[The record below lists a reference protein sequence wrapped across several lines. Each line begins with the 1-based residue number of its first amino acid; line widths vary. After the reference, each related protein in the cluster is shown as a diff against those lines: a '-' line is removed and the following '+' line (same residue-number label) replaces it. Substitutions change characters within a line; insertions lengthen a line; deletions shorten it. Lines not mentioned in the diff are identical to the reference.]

1 MLALMRGFSP
11 PQTPRRRMEKIV
23 DLQENL
29 FGEF

>member
-1 MLALMRGFSP
+1 MRGFSP
-11 PQTPRRRMEKIV
+11 PQKPKRRLEKTV